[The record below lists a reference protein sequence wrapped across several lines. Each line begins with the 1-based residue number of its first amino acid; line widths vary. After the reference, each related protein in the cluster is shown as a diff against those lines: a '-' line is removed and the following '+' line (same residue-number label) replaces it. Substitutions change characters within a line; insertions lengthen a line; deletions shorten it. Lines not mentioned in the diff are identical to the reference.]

1 MNSNKYNFKINN
13 SQGNNGGDD
22 GANQIPLKREHQIKI
37 TDLQRCKS
45 DICKKQNHSGYAK
58 KQNDSYAYWMIKSE
72 KFNKKF

>member
-37 TDLQRCKS
+37 TDPQRRKS

-58 KQNDSYAYWMIKSE
+58 KQKQFICLLDDKIGE
-72 KFNKKF
+72 IQ